1 MNSAK
6 FLVLNLL
13 VAASVAAI
21 AAAPDKATPVVRV
34 RAQVREP
41 YGADPAQTVPAAASG
56 SSMKERREGV
66 IGEPYMVRGTFV
78 STKTRAE
85 VKEELRI
92 ARARGEISVGEPYPI
107 K

>member
-21 AAAPDKATPVVRV
+21 AAPPDKVAPVVRIG
-34 RAQVREP
+34 AQLGEP
-41 YGADPAQTVPAAASG
+41 YGAEPAQLGPEALQASL
-56 SSMKERREGV
+56 KERREAA
-66 IGEPYMVRGTFV
+66 IGEPYMVKDTFV